1 MIAENKIPQNLTN
14 SFIFERKL
22 NVSIAF
28 TAQSYFKVPR
38 DKFKQY
44 KIIYAITPNKTETF
58 KTVFIKSFF
67 KYLFKR
73 LHCENKIDMLKLLCL
88 VVILYNIGETWKI

>member
-1 MIAENKIPQNLTN
+1 MIAENKIPQNITN

-38 DKFKQY
+38 DKFEQY
-44 KIIYAITPNKTETF
+44 KLQT
-58 KTVFIKSFF
+58 
-67 KYLFKR
+67 KR
-73 LHCENKIDMLKLLCL
+73 RLSKQFS
-88 VVILYNIGETWKI
+88 